1 MWWTAVFEEQWTVSL
16 LPPSSSTPWER
27 ALDAVDGDLAAR
39 DPVGLIPAARS
50 DKDVPLAWLPYLA
63 AERSVDEF
71 SGTWPEA
78 RQRAVV
84 AGSFAVH
91 QRKGVRRGLDLA
103 MAQLGYQVRVREWF
117 EPQVRRQPYTFRLE
131 VNLGLEPW
139 MGENRSQLIRTANG
153 AKNAHTK
160 LEAIE
165 LRRQVPGAV
174 YVGGIIRTR
183 RVIRVGQL
191 PKVTTLYPP
200 DARMFVGAVL
210 RRRRTLRI
218 HQRTGT

>member
-50 DKDVPLAWLPYLA
+50 DKNVPLAWLPYLA

-91 QRKGVRRGLDLA
+91 QRKGVRRALDLA
-103 MAQLGYQVRVREWF
+103 LAPLGYQVRVREWF
-117 EPQVRRQPYTFRLE
+117 EITPRRRPYTFALHVE
-131 VNLGLEPW
+131 LDLDTPW
-139 MGENRSQLIRTANG
+139 RVSDGKQLIRVANG
-153 AKNAHTK
+153 AKNAHTM
-160 LEAIE
+160 LDAV
-165 LRRQVPGAV
+165 RVSRSVPSTT
-174 YVGGIIRTR
+174 YVGGMPIIRDEIIVRQETVVDELMADAFIFAAATP
-183 RVIRVGQL
+183 VIRQTIIV
-191 PKVTTLYPP
+191 
-200 DARMFVGAVL
+200 A
-210 RRRRTLRI
+210 
-218 HQRTGT
+218 QRD